1 MAKDF
6 LLKNKEKLQF
16 AYGVMLIVLIPLLIA
31 FNSVY
36 IIRQYNSGIDEALKK
51 HAYSVGKT
59 ISVLTENDLPWEI
72 FVQKKIESLIEIN
85 IGIDEITVLRPE
97 GNAFKIVAS
106 SNKAEIG
113 EIKKTDYYKL
123 AWVQL
128 GESGLV
134 TDSSAIKQELLSET
148 EQSASSTKESI
159 SSEERF
165 WLVAMPMKDA
175 DGIKQALLTV
185 KLSSKVVDELTS
197 QNGRSALYI
206 LIGTMII
213 VVMFLF
219 VVVRLW
225 DYAALYKKIKEVD
238 KMKDEFI
245 SIASHE
251 LRTPVT
257 GIRGYAS
264 MIADGSM
271 GAVSDKIR
279 DAVKMIEG
287 AAERLGSL
295 VEDLLNVSRIEQG
308 RMSFNVRPADL
319 NPIITELVN
328 ELKIQAEEK
337 KLKLDYITLLETFP
351 LTNVDV
357 DRFKQILIN
366 LISNAIKYTEK
377 GGVEIS
383 ANEKYDGKVLE
394 IKIKDTGIGMSGR
407 ERKNLFQKFYRIQ
420 NEKTYGITGT
430 GLGLWITKKLVEMMS
445 GTIEVDSIE
454 NIGTQVKLQ
463 FPVIDN
469 EGNSKQ
475 SSRFS
480 IVKKA

>member
-1 MAKDF
+1 MLAKDF
-6 LLKNKEKLQF
+6 LIKNKEKLQF

-31 FNSVY
+31 FNTLY
-36 IIRQYNSGIDEALKK
+36 IMRQYNSGIDEALKK

-72 FVQKKIESLIEIN
+72 FVQKKIESLIESN
-85 IGIDEITVLRPE
+85 IGIDEITVLRPDN
-97 GNAFKIVAS
+97 GNFKIVAS
-106 SNKAEIG
+106 SNKNEIG

-128 GESGLV
+128 GENGLV
-134 TDSSAIKQELLSET
+134 TDSSAIKQTLLAEESQNGKELLENSDE
-148 EQSASSTKESI
+148 EAVLSD
-159 SSEERF
+159 ERF
-165 WLVAMPMKDA
+165 WLVAMPMKDS

-185 KLSSKVVDELTS
+185 KLSSKVVDELTNK
-197 QNGRSALYI
+197 NGKTAFYI

-225 DYAALYKKIKEVD
+225 DYAVLYNKIKEVD

-264 MIADGSM
+264 MITDGSM
-271 GAVSDKIR
+271 GNVSDKIKN
-279 DAVKMIEG
+279 AVKMIEG
-287 AAERLGSL
+287 AAERLGIL

-308 RMSFNVRPADL
+308 RMTLNLRPADL
-319 NPIITELVN
+319 NPVILELVE
-328 ELKIQAEEK
+328 ELKIQAKEK
-337 KLKLDYITLLETFP
+337 NLKLEYVPGMEQFP
-351 LTNVDV
+351 LTNMDI

-366 LISNAIKYTEK
+366 LISNAIKYTK
-377 GGVEIS
+377 QGGVEIS
-383 ANEKYDGKVLE
+383 VKEKYDGKVLE
-394 IKIKDTGIGMSGR
+394 IKVKDTGIGMSSKD
-407 ERKNLFQKFYRIQ
+407 RKNLFQKFYRIQ

-430 GLGLWITKKLVEMMS
+430 GLGLWITKRLVELMN
-445 GTIEVDSIE
+445 GTIDVDSIE
-454 NIGTQVKLQ
+454 NIGTQIKLQ
-463 FPVIDN
+463 FPTI
-469 EGNSKQ
+469 NSEK
-475 SSRFS
+475 
-480 IVKKA
+480 